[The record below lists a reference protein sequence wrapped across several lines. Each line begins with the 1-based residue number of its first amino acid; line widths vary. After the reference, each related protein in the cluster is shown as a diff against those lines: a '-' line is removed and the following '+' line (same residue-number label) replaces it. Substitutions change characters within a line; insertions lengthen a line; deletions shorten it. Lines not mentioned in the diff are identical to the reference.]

1 MYIDEA
7 LLIRYLQK
15 ETDESEN
22 QAIEKWRND
31 LPTHEQTLQN
41 IEKLWEKTE
50 AIKPVFPTFDTD
62 KAWAKFS
69 LTLDETSQMPHL
81 EGEKEA
87 IVIDI
92 NTTKQTNKPTN
103 KQINVFPFLRIA
115 ASVLLIVGVGW
126 LFYQNFREDTPE
138 KQYATITKTKKQAN
152 ELTLDDKSTIQL
164 GHNAKI
170 SFPEKFAKDNRT
182 VQFEGQAYFSITSD
196 ASRPFIIQTPEKANI
211 KVLGTSFEVT
221 AYPDKQ
227 DVVVQVSSG
236 KVELSAE
243 GKTVILK
250 AGETGI
256 WVGKEHTLTKSSTQ
270 KFAQAQEIK
279 THSFDFKATPLSEV
293 INRLNIECNAKLE
306 LAPNLENCPLTVNF
320 ENQYLQTI
328 TNIIMETLELNEEAG
343 KNGYTILKGKG
354 CL

>member
-1 MYIDEA
+1 MSIDEA

-50 AIKPVFPTFDTD
+50 ALKPVFPAFDTD

-69 LTLDETSQMPHL
+69 LAL
-81 EGEKEA
+81 EKAPNPEDEKEA
-87 IVIDI
+87 TVIDI
-92 NTTKQTNKPTN
+92 NEKRRTNGLP
-103 KQINVFPFLRIA
+103 FRGLSFLRIA
-115 ASVLLIVGVGW
+115 ASILLVVGVGW
-126 LFYQNFREDTPE
+126 LFYQNFRQDTPE
-138 KQYATITKTKKQAN
+138 KQYATITKTKKQTH
-152 ELTLDDKSTIQL
+152 ELTLGDKSKIRL

-170 SFPEKFAKDNRT
+170 SFPEKFAKNNRT
-182 VQFEGQAYFSITSD
+182 VQFEGQAHFSITPD

-227 DVVVQVSSG
+227 DVIVQVSSG
-236 KVELSAE
+236 KVELSVE
-243 GKTVILK
+243 GKAVILE
-250 AGETGI
+250 AGEVGI
-256 WVGKEHTLTKSSTQ
+256 WAGKEYTLTKSSNK
-270 KFAQAQEIK
+270 KFEQTQEIK
-279 THSFDFKATPLSEV
+279 THSFEFKATPLREV

-306 LAPNLENCPLTVNF
+306 LTPNLENCPLTVNF
-320 ENQYLQTI
+320 DNQYLQTI
-328 TNIIMETLELNEEAG
+328 IQIIMETLELNGEVG